1 MSHSCLTHG
10 TGLTLVASA
19 SAMAIFRPLAPAA
32 AFPPVP
38 AAPTLDAAACT
49 GAVQSLL
56 GAPQHASAAAALR
69 RWAAQW
75 EHAAGLSQRERGE
88 AGAASAL
95 LLFCDEPGEL
105 AEQLVRGISL
115 DSS

>member
-1 MSHSCLTHG
+1 MG
-10 TGLTLVASA
+10 GAK
-19 SAMAIFRPLAPAA
+19 MAAR
-32 AFPPVP
+32 
-38 AAPTLDAAACT
+38 C
-49 GAVQSLL
+49 G
-56 GAPQHASAAAALR
+56 AALR